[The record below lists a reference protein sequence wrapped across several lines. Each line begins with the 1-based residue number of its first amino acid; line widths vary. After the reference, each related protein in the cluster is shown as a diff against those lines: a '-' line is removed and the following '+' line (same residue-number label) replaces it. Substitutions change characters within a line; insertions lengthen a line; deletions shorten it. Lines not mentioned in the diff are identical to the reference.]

1 MIKAFY
7 IPQGLIIGDV
17 TNSTTD
23 TNRIVV
29 KNPALVIARQTDI
42 ILAPLLHLVEEN
54 QIELD
59 MKDIAFNMVFTPK
72 RELENHYNQIYGSG
86 LVLTTSM
93 PGT

>member
-7 IPQGLIIGDV
+7 LPQGLIIGDV
-17 TNSTTD
+17 SYSLTGEK
-23 TNRIVV
+23 IMV
-29 KNPALVIARQTDI
+29 KNPAMVIVRQSEV

-59 MKDIAFNMVFTPK
+59 MKDVAFNSLFTPK

-86 LVLTTSM
+86 LVLTTAM
-93 PGT
+93 PST